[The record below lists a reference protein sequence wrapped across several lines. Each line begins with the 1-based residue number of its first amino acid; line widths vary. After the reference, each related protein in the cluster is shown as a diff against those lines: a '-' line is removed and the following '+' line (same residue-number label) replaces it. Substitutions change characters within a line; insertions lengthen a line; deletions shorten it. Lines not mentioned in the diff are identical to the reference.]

1 MLFHDVLRNSPVED
15 MPSFL
20 PTNRMNVYDSNDED
34 LNDRVDDSS
43 LKPIFNN
50 LEFVCFV
57 TSKLTK
63 PMNAND
69 SLISVRKFNGR
80 NDKKLFFYSSII
92 HTDCHFESQD

>member
-1 MLFHDVLRNSPVED
+1 

-20 PTNRMNVYDSNDED
+20 PTNRMNDSDSNDEN
-34 LNDRVDDSS
+34 LNGRVDDSS
-43 LKPIFNN
+43 LKLIFNK

-57 TSKLTK
+57 TSRLTK
-63 PMNAND
+63 PTNTND

-80 NDKKLFFYSSII
+80 NDKKLFYSSII

>member
-1 MLFHDVLRNSPVED
+1 

-20 PTNRMNVYDSNDED
+20 PTNGMNDSDSNDED
-34 LNDRVDDSS
+34 PNDRVDDSS
-43 LKPIFNN
+43 LELIFNN
-50 LEFVCFV
+50 LWFVCFV
-57 TSKLTK
+57 TSRLTK